1 MLTAIILVI
10 INLSFIGVGLPNSL
24 LGSAWPSMQ
33 GEVGVSVSY
42 MGILSMLYLGGSVVA
57 NFFSGKLL
65 KRFAPG
71 NAIFVNVLII
81 ALSLFGFSMSGHFLL
96 LCVFAL
102 PLGIGIGFADAML
115 NSYSAMHF
123 SAKHM
128 NWHHC
133 FWGIGA
139 AVGPVFMAYGISA
152 GSWRMGYQIT
162 GVVVAVI
169 AVALLLSL
177 PLWKKFSK
185 ISPGTQDTAETGQTP
200 ESYGSL
206 FRLQGFK
213 LSMAI
218 FFVYVAA
225 EATVGLWGA
234 SYLVMAR
241 GISPELAAGC
251 LSLYF
256 VGMTLGRFLSGFLSM
271 LLSSRQIIWLGSTLF
286 GCGIVFLVLPL
297 GSASYWVGFF
307 LMGFGCAPIFPTLVH
322 ITPARFGAAYA
333 QTAIGVQMSS
343 SNIGGAAI
351 PPVFGLIAAQIG
363 HGFFPVFLGVMLA
376 IMAVMIWRF
385 DKVPPHEEADR

>member
-1 MLTAIILVI
+1 MLTVIILVL

-33 GEVGVSVSY
+33 GEVGVPVSY
-42 MGILSMLYLGGSVVA
+42 MGILSMLYLGGSVFA

-71 NAIFVNVLII
+71 NAIFVNLLVI
-81 ALSLFGFSMSGHFLL
+81 ALSLFGFSVAGHFLL
-96 LCVFAL
+96 LCLFAL

-139 AVGPVFMAYGISA
+139 AVGPVFMAFGMSA
-152 GSWRMGYQIT
+152 GSWRIGYQIS
-162 GVVVAVI
+162 GAVVAFIV
-169 AVALLLSL
+169 VAMLLSL
-177 PLWKKFSK
+177 PLWKKFAQTAPVAQS
-185 ISPGTQDTAETGQTP
+185 TAEPGHPP

-206 FRLQGFK
+206 FGLRGFK

-234 SYLVMAR
+234 SYLVIAR
-241 GISPELAAGC
+241 GMPPELAAVC

-256 VGMTLGRFLSGFLSM
+256 VGMTLGRFLSGFLSI
-271 LLSSRQIIWLGSTLF
+271 LLSSRQILWLGCALF

-297 GSASYWVGFF
+297 GEAAFWLGFF
-307 LMGFGCAPIFPTLVH
+307 LMGFGCAPVFPTLVH

-343 SNIGGAAI
+343 SNIGGAAV
-351 PPVFGLIAAQIG
+351 PPLFGLVAAQIG
-363 HGFFPVFLGVMLA
+363 HGFFPVFLGAMLA

-385 DKVPPHEEADR
+385 DKIPPYKDASS